1 MKKIIS
7 LILILSLV
15 FVAGCKKE
23 ETNQEITENPAI
35 EVEEEKKEE
44 VPEFIKLMETNTRPV
59 AVMIDNDGPSSR
71 PQKGVESAYMVYEI
85 IVEGGATRMMAIIKD
100 APNMG
105 KVGPIRSSRHYFL
118 DFALEH
124 DAIYCHAGWSPKAQS
139 DISKLKV
146 NNVNGILGNDGVN
159 FYRDKTYDSTW
170 HNLYADLDKIYAYSV
185 DKKGYRGTTDVKHTA
200 YESKEFELENGNNAS
215 TVTLPYSNKYKV
227 RFVYNPEE
235 KVYTRYIGEKEHMS
249 QTGDVL
255 TAKNIIVYNLRNYNL
270 NDGENKGR
278 QELETVGSGKGY
290 YITNG
295 KAVEISWAKDGR
307 TNKTVYKYADGTELK
322 LNMGTTYVQIMP
334 TNASIT
340 IE

>member
-1 MKKIIS
+1 MKKLIS
-7 LILILSLV
+7 LIVILSLV

-23 ETNQEITENPAI
+23 KTTQEI
-35 EVEEEKKEE
+35 VEDPIIDVQEEKEE
-44 VPEFIKLMETNTRPV
+44 VPEFIKLMESDTRPV

-71 PQKGVESAYMVYEI
+71 PQKGLEKAYMIYEV
-85 IVEGGATRMMAIIKD
+85 IVEGGATRMMAIFKD
-100 APNMG
+100 APNMD

-146 NNVNGILGNDGVN
+146 NNINGILGSDGVN

-170 HNLYADLDKIYAYSV
+170 HNLYADLNKIYAYGV
-185 DKKGYRGTTDVKHTA
+185 EKKGYRGTTNEKHTA
-200 YESKEFELENGNNAS
+200 YSIKEFDLEDGNSATNI
-215 TVTLPYSNKYKV
+215 TLPYSYKYTV

-235 KVYTRYIGEKEHMS
+235 KVYTRYIGQKEHMS

-255 TAKNIIVYNLRNYNL
+255 TAKNIIVYNLKNYNL

-295 KAVEISWAKDGR
+295 KAVEISWTKDDR
-307 TNKTVYKYADGTELK
+307 TKKTIYKYADGTELK
-322 LNMGTTYVQIMP
+322 LNIGNTYVQIMP